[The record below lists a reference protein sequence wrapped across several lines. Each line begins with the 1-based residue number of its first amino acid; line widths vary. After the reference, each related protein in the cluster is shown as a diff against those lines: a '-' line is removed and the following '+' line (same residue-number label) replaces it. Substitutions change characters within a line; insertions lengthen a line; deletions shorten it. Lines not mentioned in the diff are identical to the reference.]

1 MKNGKFF
8 TLVEL
13 LVVIGIIAVLAA
25 MLMPALGKA
34 REKAKQADCLNN
46 EKNLSLAITMY
57 SNDNRSHFPFT
68 TQGAVGCGV
77 YGGWIRY
84 ENFPCPTEGLFDIES
99 GTLFSYVGT
108 VKVYRCPS
116 EKTHNNNSYSI
127 NSKLNAQPVDA
138 PKDAASCPL
147 ILEEG
152 TRGTTD
158 DGYFLVDNNVLAKRH
173 GKGSVIAFCD
183 GHVEWQRWNDGE
195 TWEHCDNLKDDE

>member
-183 GHVEWQRWNDGE
+183 GHVEWQRWSDGE
-195 TWEHCDNLKDDE
+195 T

>member
-68 TQGAVGCGV
+68 TQGRPGCGV

-183 GHVEWQRWNDGE
+183 GHVEWQRWSDGE
-195 TWEHCDNLKDDE
+195 TWEKCDNLKDDE

>member
-1 MKNGKFF
+1 MKKVKFF

-68 TQGAVGCGV
+68 TQGTVGCGV

-147 ILEEG
+147 FLEEG
-152 TRGTTD
+152 THGTTD

-183 GHVEWQRWNDGE
+183 GHVEWQRWTDGE

>member
-1 MKNGKFF
+1 MKKETRF

-34 REKAKQADCLNN
+34 REKAKQAECINN
-46 EKNLSLAITMY
+46 QKNLSLAITMY
-57 SNDNRSHFPFT
+57 SNDNRSHFPYLT
-68 TQGAVGCGV
+68 DGATGNGV

-84 ENFPCPTEGLFDIES
+84 ENFPCPTSGIFDIEG

-116 EKTHNNNSYSI
+116 EKTRNNNSYGI
-127 NSKLNAQPVDA
+127 NSKLNALPVDS

-147 ILEEG
+147 FLEEG

-173 GKGSVIAFCD
+173 GKGDVFAFCD
-183 GHVEWQRWNDGE
+183 SHVEWQHWGDGE
-195 TWEHCDNLKDDE
+195 TWEYCDNLKDEE

>member
-1 MKNGKFF
+1 MKKEKTF

-34 REKAKQADCLNN
+34 REKAKQAECINN
-46 EKNLSLAITMY
+46 QKNLSLSITMY

-84 ENFPCPTEGLFDIES
+84 ENFPCPTEGIFDIEG

-108 VKVYRCPS
+108 VKVYRCP
-116 EKTHNNNSYSI
+116 K
-127 NSKLNAQPVDA
+127 A
-138 PKDAASCPL
+138 
-147 ILEEG
+147 
-152 TRGTTD
+152 
-158 DGYFLVDNNVLAKRH
+158 
-173 GKGSVIAFCD
+173 
-183 GHVEWQRWNDGE
+183 
-195 TWEHCDNLKDDE
+195 

>member
-116 EKTHNNNSYSI
+116 EKTRNNNSYSI

-152 TRGTTD
+152 TRG
-158 DGYFLVDNNVLAKRH
+158 YFLVDNNVLAKRH

-183 GHVEWQRWNDGE
+183 GHVEWQRWSDGE
-195 TWEHCDNLKDDE
+195 TWEKCDNLKDDE

>member
-1 MKNGKFF
+1 MKNGNFF

-84 ENFPCPTEGLFDIES
+84 ENFPCPTEGLFDIEG

-147 ILEEG
+147 ISPWH
-152 TRGTTD
+152 TWA
-158 DGYFLVDNNVLAKRH
+158 LVP
-173 GKGSVIAFCD
+173 
-183 GHVEWQRWNDGE
+183 
-195 TWEHCDNLKDDE
+195 